1 MQERHIDRGRYFE
14 EQAQTTRSYYIPY
27 IKKFM
32 GDLPAR
38 VLEVGCGEGGNLLPF
53 AESGCDVVG
62 VDIAASRVK
71 QARTFFIDRNQKGT
85 FIASDIFRLKD
96 PQKDCPLI
104 LIHDVIEHI
113 GNKARFLSDIKAFL
127 SSDGV
132 IFIAFPAWQMPFGGH
147 QQIAQGKI
155 ISHLPFIHLLPRL
168 FYKWL
173 LQIGGE
179 DKDTV
184 NELLSIKETKCSI
197 EMFRNIVEEAGY
209 EILNQQLYFINPHYE
224 VKFGLTPRKLSKVI
238 SFIPYIRNFFSTSCF
253 YILKKAEVS

>member
-1 MQERHIDRGRYFE
+1 MQERHIDRGCYFE

-62 VDIAASRVK
+62 VDIAASRIK

-173 LQIGGE
+173 LKTGGE
-179 DKDTV
+179 DEDTV